1 MALRLE
7 YHMPKNETQLRELQD
22 YLYHETKQAILRN
35 ERPKF
40 KDLLEVISSETT
52 ILTAIHN
59 IKSNQGSQTP
69 GSDGQIMQDILT
81 KDYRQ
86 IIQTVK
92 EQLKH
97 YKPKPIRRVWI
108 PKPGKAEKRPLG
120 IPNIIDRVIQEC
132 IRIIIEPIMEAQF
145 FNHSYGF
152 RPMRD
157 AHMALERVTDI
168 VHKTGYHW
176 IIEGVISKFFDN
188 INHTKLIKKLWHMGI
203 RDRRVLMIIKAML
216 KAGIMDEV
224 KESPLGTPQGG
235 IISPLLANVYLN
247 SFDWWVAKAW
257 EEKKTK
263 TKYSNQANK
272 IRALKKTNLKPA
284 YLIRY
289 ADDWVLITNTK
300 ENAEKWKYQIKKQLK
315 DRFKLELSEE
325 KTFITNIKEK
335 PIKFL
340 GFTYK
345 VIPGKSRKGYITKT
359 RPDPDKLKT
368 KTKEIRKE
376 IKQLRKI
383 SDKNQLIHQINII
396 NSKIRGLGQY
406 YKIATWVNID
416 LSKYAKTLLYAAYKA
431 LAKYGGKWTPANQ
444 VNNLTTIHE
453 EYTKQIP
460 AIEHKDMKLGITSLA
475 FIKWKKCTLKN
486 PKETPYTPEG
496 RKLNLERTQKKPPGV
511 RADELLS
518 LHLSELIATE
528 RTNPIYNFEYFLN
541 RAYAYNRDKGKC
553 KICGKPVE
561 NHNLHIH
568 HIQKDLPMEQINKV
582 QNLATVHKPCH
593 ELIHHDA
600 DITGLDRKTQ
610 ARIIKYRERLNELTE
625 VV

>member
-1 MALRLE
+1 MTVEFAGQQPVVVMKQGNSCEAKGHSQTTKTNYLTFLGSCKTNLIKNITRKEDVQMALRLE

-475 FIKWKKCTLKN
+475 FIKWKK
-486 PKETPYTPEG
+486 
-496 RKLNLERTQKKPPGV
+496 
-511 RADELLS
+511 
-518 LHLSELIATE
+518 
-528 RTNPIYNFEYFLN
+528 
-541 RAYAYNRDKGKC
+541 
-553 KICGKPVE
+553 
-561 NHNLHIH
+561 
-568 HIQKDLPMEQINKV
+568 
-582 QNLATVHKPCH
+582 
-593 ELIHHDA
+593 
-600 DITGLDRKTQ
+600 
-610 ARIIKYRERLNELTE
+610 
-625 VV
+625 